1 MPSYYFDTSALLKKY
16 FPEEGASAVIDIVH
30 EPASECFIS
39 RLTVT
44 EAQRAFAQLVRDNE
58 ISLDEGGH
66 LRAIFYHDLRSRL
79 FRIIQ
84 IKTYHHLTAARL
96 FYKYA
101 SRRRF
106 PLLRTAD
113 AIQLAGA
120 LRLREARGLDFFV
133 ADDKA
138 LCDIANE
145 EHFSVI
151 SPKG

>member
-16 FPEEGASAVIDIVH
+16 FPEEGTPAVRGIVH

-44 EAQRAFAQLVRDNE
+44 ETQRAFAQLVRDNE
-58 ISLDEGGH
+58 ISLDEGDQ
-66 LRAIFYHDLRSRL
+66 LRAIFYNDLRARL
-79 FRIIQ
+79 FRILQ
-84 IKTYHHLTAARL
+84 IKTYHHHTAARL
-96 FYKYA
+96 FYQYA

-133 ADDKA
+133 ADDRA
-138 LCDIANE
+138 LCDIASE
-145 EHFSVI
+145 ENFSVI
-151 SPKG
+151 NPKG